1 VRILVTGASGFVGSA
16 LMPLLA
22 ARDHDVRSAPRIALD
37 DARTFQGCEAVV
49 HLANVAHVSAS
60 ERLLREVN
68 VEGSRRIGQSAA
80 ANGVRRLVYV
90 SSIKAM
96 GERTTGRPF
105 DGSEPP
111 RPEDAYGRSKL
122 AAEQALAQVA
132 ADSGMQLV
140 VVRPPLV
147 YGPGVKAN
155 FLSLLRAIQR
165 GWPLPLA
172 GIDNRLSLI
181 GVENLADALAVCVE
195 SPAADGRTYVV
206 SDDGT
211 VSTPQLCHALGAA
224 LGRPARLFPVP
235 APLLEIY
242 RPLRRL
248 TGSLAIDNAA
258 IRRDLGWR
266 PPYSMEE
273 GLRETAR
280 WYRGFQ
286 EQGH

>member
-1 VRILVTGASGFVGSA
+1 VRVLVSGASGFIGST
-16 LMPLLA
+16 LVPLLA
-22 ARDHDVRSAPRIALD
+22 AQGHDVRAPSRAQLGD
-37 DARTFQGCEAVV
+37 EEAFRSCQAVV
-49 HLANVAHVSAS
+49 HLANVAHVAAS
-60 ERLLREVN
+60 ERLLHEVN
-68 VEGSRRIGQSAA
+68 VEGSRRVAQLAA
-80 ANGVRRLVYV
+80 AAGVRRLVYL

-111 RPEDAYGRSKL
+111 HPEDAYGRSKL

-132 ADSGMQLV
+132 AGSGLQFV

-155 FLSLLRAIQR
+155 FLTLLRAIDR

-181 GVENLADALAVCVE
+181 GVANLAEALAACVE
-195 SPAADGRTYVV
+195 NPAADGRTFVV
-206 SDDGT
+206 SDDEA
-211 VSTPQLCHALGAA
+211 VSTPQLCRALGAA
-224 LGRPARLFPVP
+224 LQRPARLFPFP

-248 TGSLAIDNAA
+248 TGSLAIDSSA

-266 PPYSMEE
+266 PRRSLEE
-273 GLRETAR
+273 ELRRTVD
-280 WYRGFQ
+280 WYRSR
-286 EQGH
+286 